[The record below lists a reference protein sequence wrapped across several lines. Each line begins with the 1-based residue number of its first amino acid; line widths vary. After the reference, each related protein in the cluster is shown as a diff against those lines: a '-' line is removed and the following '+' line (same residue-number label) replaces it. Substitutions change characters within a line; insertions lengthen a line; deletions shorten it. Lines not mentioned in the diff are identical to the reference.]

1 MSLIWKAVC
10 FSSFFL
16 RALQDMLHFFAF
28 LFLVAIARYVA
39 FKLLGTIAFFVP
51 LQDMLHFRFWSLIAP
66 CSIKITL
73 FNKLIFHSTSCI
85 LWRDFPFHS
94 VYFMARSLIPLR
106 VFYGEK
112 SVLRIMSIKA
122 LFLSTCLTLQLS
134 GSLYPLPKT
143 DPLSVLATQHLCTK
157 SSQASS

>member
-1 MSLIWKAVC
+1 MSLIWKAVG
-10 FSSFFL
+10 FTSFF
-16 RALQDMLHFFAF
+16 
-28 LFLVAIARYVA
+28 VGIARYVA
-39 FKLLGTIAFFVP
+39 FFLPFYFWLP
-51 LQDMLHFRFWSLIAP
+51 LQDMLHLNFLAPLIFCNPCKICCIFRFWSLIAP

-85 LWRDFPFHS
+85 LWRNLLLNS
-94 VYFMARSLIPLR
+94 VFFMAKSLIKLR
-106 VFYGEK
+106 ALHGEK

-122 LFLSTCLTLQLS
+122 LSLICLTLQLS

-143 DPLSVLATQHLCTK
+143 DPLSVLATQHLCMK

>member
-1 MSLIWKAVC
+1 
-10 FSSFFL
+10 
-16 RALQDMLHFFAF
+16 MLHFFAF

-85 LWRDFPFHS
+85 LWRNLLFHS
-94 VYFMARSLIPLR
+94 VFFMAKSLIKLR
-106 VFYGEK
+106 ALHGEK

-122 LFLSTCLTLQLS
+122 LSLICLTLQLS

>member
-1 MSLIWKAVC
+1 MSLAWKVVH
-10 FSSFFL
+10 FL
-16 RALQDMLHFFAF
+16 WALQDMLHFFAF

-73 FNKLIFHSTSCI
+73 FNKINKFIFHSTSRI
-85 LWRDFPFHS
+85 LWRDLLFHS
-94 VYFMARSLIPLR
+94 VLSMAKSLIKLR
-106 VFYGEK
+106 ALHGEK

-122 LFLSTCLTLQLS
+122 LSLICLTLQLS